1 MAREHA
7 VLWKENLP
15 IPDDAF
21 TLEGFRRW
29 VASADFPETGRID
42 FLAGDV
48 EVDLSPEELFS
59 HGLVKGAI
67 YAGLYNLLSESGTG
81 EVFTDSTRYTSDSA
95 GLSSEPDVVVIL
107 FESLDAGKVRYR
119 SMGSQPDRLTEIE
132 GAADLVVEVVS
143 DDSVTKDKKRLPALY
158 AQAGVAELWLVDARG
173 GDFQLKAFSLREGSY
188 LPVEPDTEGWIWSE
202 RLRHF
207 FRLTR
212 RVTPRGT
219 WWYSLEYR
227 NIER

>member
-7 VLWKENLP
+7 VLSEENP
-15 IPDDAF
+15 SIPRDAI

-29 VASADFPETGRID
+29 VASAEFPETGRID
-42 FLAGDV
+42 FLSGDV

-67 YAGLYNLLSESGTG
+67 YAGLHNLLSESGTG

-95 GLSSEPDVVVIL
+95 GLSAEPDVIVIL

-143 DDSVTKDKKRLPALY
+143 DDSVTKDTKRLPLLY
-158 AQAGVAELWLVDARG
+158 AQAGVPELWLVDARG
-173 GDFQLKAFSLREGSY
+173 SDLHFQAFSLREGSY
-188 LPVEPDTEGWIWSE
+188 LPVETDTKGWIWSE
-202 RLRHF
+202 RLQYF
-207 FRLTR
+207 CRLTR
-212 RVTPRGT
+212 RPTPRGT
-219 WWYSLEYR
+219 WRYTLEYSDV
-227 NIER
+227 

>member
-7 VLWKENLP
+7 VLSKENP
-15 IPDDAF
+15 TIPRDAF

-29 VASADFPETGRID
+29 VASAEFPETGRID

-48 EVDLSPEELFS
+48 EVDLSPEELLS

-67 YAGLYNLLSESGTG
+67 YAGLYNFLSESGTG
-81 EVFTDSTRYTSDSA
+81 EVFTDSARYTSDSA
-95 GLSSEPDVVVIL
+95 GLSAEPDVVVIL
-107 FESLDAGKVRYR
+107 FKSLDAGKVRYR
-119 SMGSQPDRLTEIE
+119 SMGSQADRLTEIE

-143 DDSVTKDKKRLPALY
+143 DNSVTKDKKRLPALY

-173 GDFQLKAFSLREGSY
+173 SDLQLKAFSLREGSY
-188 LPVEPDTEGWIWSE
+188 VLVEPDAEGWIWSD

-219 WWYSLEYR
+219 WWYSLEQKSL
-227 NIER
+227 

>member
-7 VLWKENLP
+7 VLFKENP
-15 IPDDAF
+15 MIPRDAF

-29 VASADFPETGRID
+29 VVSAKFPETGRID

-48 EVDLSPEELFS
+48 EVDLSPEELLS

-67 YAGLYNLLSESGTG
+67 YAGLYNLLSASGTG

-95 GLSSEPDVVVIL
+95 GLSAEPDVLVVL
-107 FESLDAGKVRYR
+107 FESLDKGRVRYR

-132 GAADLVVEVVS
+132 GAVDLVVEVVS
-143 DDSVTKDKKRLPALY
+143 DDSVTKDTKRLPSLY
-158 AQAGVAELWLVDARG
+158 AQAGVPELWLVDARG
-173 GDFQLKAFSLREGSY
+173 SDLRFQALSLREGSY
-188 LPVEPDTEGWIWSE
+188 APVKPDSEDWFWSE

-207 FRLTR
+207 LRLTR
-212 RVTPRGT
+212 RLTPRGT
-219 WWYSLEYR
+219 WWYSLEHR
-227 NIER
+227 RV